1 PETAVFVFLHGY
13 ASLCHTETLCL
24 LNLQTFFQE
33 FSVKRRDQ
41 AKSLIDYLAKRGA
54 NFQTSNI
61 KETNIK
67 DSHKFNATTCL
78 QLSLKM
84 EQEVAF
90 ELFNLRAASKLDVD
104 FSKVLNDLISEQTAS
119 QFKLQQHLHSLQLM
133 AAHAKDQGLS
143 EFLFDQ
149 SL

>member
-1 PETAVFVFLHGY
+1 MFPK
-13 ASLCHTETLCL
+13 
-24 LNLQTFFQE
+24 NLENLAGTFINLKLQCSYFYM
-33 FSVKRRDQ
+33 
-41 AKSLIDYLAKRGA
+41 AM
-54 NFQTSNI
+54 
-61 KETNIK
+61 ETNIK